1 MKPVRGSSRASSKQ
15 PNFKEKKKPRRK
27 TAKSQESDPR
37 ANNGSGNSHPKPPQK
52 RNAKVAVAS
61 VPRKVRGQETWKPMT
76 RSSITA
82 VENILDLSILSTL
95 SFKRTEKEETQ
106 KHLNI
111 LKKRFLAQCAQL
123 KVPIQRQRDFEQS
136 SRQHR
141 EETNKSL
148 VGKKTLSSL
157 EEDLRA
163 VVSTLEKTEEQTASL
178 DCRCSKLRE
187 QLEEEEEKAKE
198 ILQMSEQGVLSLPA
212 LPLRNNNEATL
223 QHRMTRMVPN
233 AESEATVCRLGKVLQ
248 NSAPIKDAQMLLVRA
263 HKYVDQL
270 PSPHL
275 ALIDDQ

>member
-1 MKPVRGSSRASSKQ
+1 
-15 PNFKEKKKPRRK
+15 
-27 TAKSQESDPR
+27 
-37 ANNGSGNSHPKPPQK
+37 
-52 RNAKVAVAS
+52 
-61 VPRKVRGQETWKPMT
+61 MT

-223 QHRMTRMVPN
+223 QTTQFELSRPGIAHRKRSCLPCFLQHRMTRMVPN